1 MSKAYI
7 EGPEITVSATAAIAQ
22 WDRVKLAVSST
33 GQITASVAGAS
44 DKGEAVAMEA
54 ISSGYLGRVLMMSAA
69 NVVPM
74 KASAAITAGAK
85 VYATA
90 NGKIDDTGSV
100 VVARALEAAT
110 NDGDVIWTVPT
121 DA

>member
-7 EGPEITVSATAAIAQ
+7 DGPEITISATAAIAQ

-33 GQITASVAGAS
+33 GQITGSVAGAS

-54 ISSGYLGRVLMMSAA
+54 IASGYLGRVLMMSSGAI
-69 NVVPM
+69 VPM
-74 KASAAITAGAK
+74 KASAGIVAGAK
-85 VYATA
+85 CYATA
-90 NGKIDDTGSV
+90 SGKIDDAGSV
-100 VVARALEAAT
+100 VVCRALEAAT
-110 NDGDVIWTVPT
+110 NDGDVIWTVPV